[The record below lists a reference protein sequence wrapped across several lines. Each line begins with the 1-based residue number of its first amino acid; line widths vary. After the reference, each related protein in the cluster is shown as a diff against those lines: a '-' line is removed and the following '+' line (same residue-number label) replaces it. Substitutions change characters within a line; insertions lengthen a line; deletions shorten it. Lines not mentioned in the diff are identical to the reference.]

1 MRSQILIALR
11 NYLTA
16 NNASLMLSGTEKGI
30 QRDLGNSLQLFG
42 FHKSWGTAGLISTCI
57 RNTKNNNI
65 ILVAAVINISSFAT
79 DDSIPMEYNAVYSD
93 EDNENFGSE

>member
-30 QRDLGNSLQLFG
+30 QRDLGNRYEATYSALKMFTLAQ
-42 FHKSWGTAGLISTCI
+42 
-57 RNTKNNNI
+57 
-65 ILVAAVINISSFAT
+65 ILPNRRLDIN
-79 DDSIPMEYNAVYSD
+79 
-93 EDNENFGSE
+93 